1 MNKKWL
7 CALGFLVAS
16 IGDAAMAQDEETRFC
31 LVEPGKGIEV
41 FAKCK
46 AGDILNL
53 SRISNSITPMVCDLS
68 KQIVVVGTQ
77 IEWCVYIGYVRKNR

>member
-46 AGDILNL
+46 AGDI
-53 SRISNSITPMVCDLS
+53 
-68 KQIVVVGTQ
+68 
-77 IEWCVYIGYVRKNR
+77 